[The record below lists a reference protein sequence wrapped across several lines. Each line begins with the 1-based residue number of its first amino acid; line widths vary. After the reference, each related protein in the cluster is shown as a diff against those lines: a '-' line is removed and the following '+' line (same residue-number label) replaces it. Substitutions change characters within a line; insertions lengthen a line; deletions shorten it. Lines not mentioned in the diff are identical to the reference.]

1 MSVRL
6 AGPDDLAAA
15 QEVLGAS
22 GTALAR
28 MASRPD
34 LRVVVAVEG
43 GEVVGVAVV
52 GPPRLDDDEAEVVA
66 LRGRGQDGLVAEAA
80 RQAADL
86 GALRVRMPVGPWVP
100 VPPAGDD
107 LVDRFLRLAA
117 RAGLL
122 ASGTIGAA
130 AGGPVSR
137 KPDGSV
143 SIDADAAADRV
154 ATEVFA
160 ELDVALLSEEHA
172 DPALARSDAPWI
184 VVDPLDGT
192 GNFLAGLPPWAFSA
206 GLVAGGRVV
215 AGFVMDMASGRRWS
229 GAAGRGA
236 WRDGRPI
243 RPRPGSTT
251 VVPTPPPGAAAPVP
265 EGSRRLRITGCTA
278 VDLCL
283 VADGSAAVWHDLDR
297 AGTHVHDVAGALG
310 VLAGAGGVV
319 LGPDG
324 EDLPLRPDT
333 GALIRFV
340 AAADDDTARRLLA
353 AHP

>member
-1 MSVRL
+1 MRL
-6 AGPDDLAAA
+6 AGSDDLASA
-15 QEVLGAS
+15 QEVLAAS

-28 MASRPD
+28 MGSRPD
-34 LRVVVAVEG
+34 LRVVVAVEDG
-43 GEVVGVAVV
+43 QVVGVAVV
-52 GPPRLDDDEAEVVA
+52 GPPRLDDDEAEVLA
-66 LRGRGQDGLVAEAA
+66 LRGRGQDVLVAEAA
-80 RQAADL
+80 RQAAEL

-130 AGGPVSR
+130 AGGPVAR

-154 ATEVFA
+154 ATEAFSD
-160 ELDVALLSEEHA
+160 LDVTLLSEEHA
-172 DPALARSDAPWI
+172 DPARPGSDEPWI

-206 GLVAGGRVV
+206 GLVVGGQVR
-215 AGFVMDMASGRRWS
+215 AGFVMDMASGRRWC

-236 WRDGRPI
+236 WRDGQPVRA
-243 RPRPGSTT
+243 RVGTT
-251 VVPTPPPGAAAPVP
+251 AVVPTPPPESAAPVP
-265 EGSRRLRITGCTA
+265 PGSRRLRITGCTA
-278 VDLCL
+278 IDLCL
-283 VADGSAAVWHDLDR
+283 VADGSAGVWHDLDR
-297 AGTHVHDVAGALG
+297 PGTHVHDVAGALG

-324 EDLPLRPDT
+324 EALALRPDT
-333 GALIRFV
+333 EALIRFV
-340 AAADDDTARRLLA
+340 AAADGDTARRLVA
-353 AHP
+353 AHR